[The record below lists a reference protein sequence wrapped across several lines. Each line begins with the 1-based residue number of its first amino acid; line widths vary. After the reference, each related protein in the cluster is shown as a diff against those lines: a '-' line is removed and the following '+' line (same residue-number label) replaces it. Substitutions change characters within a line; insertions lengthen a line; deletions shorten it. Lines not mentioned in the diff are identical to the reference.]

1 METAPAKI
9 AKTYPARG
17 PMQQF
22 RLAEISSFRCF
33 RCGDTKRSKLIT
45 TYNGDWSSRLCNGC
59 YGRLIS
65 LFDIKAG
72 SRPDDERSEALA
84 HALLSAVNLE
94 AQRRAERLYR
104 AANERAERLTPS
116 TVRFIA
122 TAEHVGAELQSEPHL
137 EWSPAVI
144 GLCKAIELE
153 IVSRILTPLAKRCD
167 GADLREDVR
176 DKDFG
181 RVAQFCRDQTRPPP
195 ELGAFAYFLQ
205 TVIHS
210 KRRRETSA
218 VIQAFLQLA
227 RDWVGSSWVL
237 DPASFLSSL
246 DTLTRNFRN
255 RAAHIDELG
264 KTDYLE
270 CRELTI
276 GKTGIMWQLL
286 ESTEPHR

>member
-1 METAPAKI
+1 MDTAPAKI

-72 SRPDDERSEALA
+72 TQPDDERSEALA
-84 HALLSAVNLE
+84 DALLSAVNLE
-94 AQRRAERLYR
+94 AQRQAERLYR
-104 AANERAERLTPS
+104 AADERSARLTPRA
-116 TVRFIA
+116 VRFIA
-122 TAEHVGAELQSEPHL
+122 TAEHVGAGLQSEPHL

-144 GLCKAIELE
+144 GLCKAVELE
-153 IVSRILTPLAKRCD
+153 IVSRILIPLAKRSNS
-167 GADLREDVR
+167 ADLRADTR
-176 DKDFG
+176 DKDLG
-181 RVAQFCRDQTRPPP
+181 RVAEFCRDQTRSSP
-195 ELGAFAYFLQ
+195 ELGAFTHFLQ

-218 VIQAFLQLA
+218 IIQTFLQLA
-227 RDWVGSSWVL
+227 RDWVGSSWIL
-237 DPASFLSSL
+237 DPTLFLRSL
-246 DTLTRNFRN
+246 QTLTQKFRN

-264 KTDYLE
+264 KIDYFE
-270 CRELTI
+270 CRDLTI
-276 GKTGIMWQLL
+276 GKAGIMWQLL